1 MLSKNDKLLE
11 VRLYSP
17 HKCDYICER
26 EDGTHYVFM
35 RRGEDTYRQLHK
47 NKTGDGWIYGKQI
60 NK

>member
-1 MLSKNDKLLE
+1 MLKKTDKLLE

-35 RRGEDTYRQLHK
+35 KRDEESYWELIRTDT
-47 NKTGDGWIYGKQI
+47 GWVFGNQI
-60 NK
+60 CQ

>member
-1 MLSKNDKLLE
+1 MLNKNDKILE

-35 RRGEDTYRQLHK
+35 RRGEDSYWGLI
-47 NKTGDGWIYGKQI
+47 KTDTGWIFGEKI
-60 NK
+60 